1 MAAMEKNNKN
11 LNVPNLRFPEFSGE
25 WEKCSLGEIGHTSI
39 GLTYSPADVVKE
51 DGITVLRSSNIQD
64 GEIDYKDLVRVNKK
78 IKDSLFTKKDDILIC
93 ARNGSQRLI
102 GKNALISDV
111 DAGHSYGAFMMV
123 YRSEENPFVRQL
135 LCTKRYFAQVGEN
148 LGARINQITT
158 SDMNS
163 FEFFFPQS
171 KEERNKI
178 ALFLRIIDERIS
190 TQKKII
196 EDLKKLKDAI
206 NNSLY
211 NNINEF
217 QLFSFN
223 ELGNDYSGLTGK
235 SSDDFGSGLPYIN
248 YLNVLRN
255 GIVTDGPF
263 DCVKVSKTEKQNIV
277 SYGDLLFTLSSETP
291 SEVGIGAIYLGK
303 TNPLYL
309 NSFCFGVHLS
319 NQENIY
325 GPYLAYFVTSQYFRR
340 TILPFAQGSTRYN
353 LMKSDFMKH
362 KFCFPNMASQKA
374 IYNAL
379 HALSEKI
386 QNEEVCLN
394 KYTEQKQYLL
404 TRLFI

>member
-1 MAAMEKNNKN
+1 M
-11 LNVPNLRFPEFSGE
+11 RFPEFFGE

-39 GLTYSPADVVKE
+39 GLTYSPADVAKE
-51 DGITVLRSSNIQD
+51 DGIIVLRSSNIQD

-93 ARNGSQRLI
+93 ARNGSPRLI

-206 NNSLY
+206 NNSLH

-223 ELGNDYSGLTGK
+223 EMGNDYSGLTGK
-235 SSDDFGSGLPYIN
+235 SSGDFGSGLPYIS
-248 YLNVLRN
+248 YLNVFRN
-255 GIVTDGPF
+255 DIVTDGPF

-277 SYGDLLFTLSSETP
+277 NYGDLLFTLSSETP

-379 HALSEKI
+379 HTLSEKI

-394 KYTEQKQYLL
+394 KYAEQKQYLL